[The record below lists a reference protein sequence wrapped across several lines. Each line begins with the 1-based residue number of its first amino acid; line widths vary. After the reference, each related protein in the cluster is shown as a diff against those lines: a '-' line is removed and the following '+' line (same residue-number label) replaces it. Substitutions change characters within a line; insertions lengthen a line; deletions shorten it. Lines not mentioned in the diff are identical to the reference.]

1 MAKMSSRYILYL
13 NQYYVIDKKL
23 HILFFKLQVENLLL
37 GATNNRDHEQIWR
50 GAPNI
55 EIKWWIF
62 FLKFGC
68 VTNIRQ
74 TQNLYIKWK
83 IIIIYNLN
91 HINLIKAWILY
102 VDLICKY
109 EVMLDIIWPN
119 NHRKGHQLD

>member
-55 EIKWWIF
+55 EIKW
-62 FLKFGC
+62 
-68 VTNIRQ
+68 
-74 TQNLYIKWK
+74 
-83 IIIIYNLN
+83 
-91 HINLIKAWILY
+91 
-102 VDLICKY
+102 
-109 EVMLDIIWPN
+109 
-119 NHRKGHQLD
+119 